1 MDKWQIKHR
10 ELMKTFLLFLN
21 KQTDVYVLKG
31 GTSLMLCYELNRF
44 SEDIDLDGTR
54 NESGLKKGIFEYIS
68 EFCKNN
74 NYEYRIAKD
83 TPYVKRCFIHYGGEK
98 PLKIEASFRDIN
110 EFDPNSV
117 SRVDGIIVYVIDK
130 IAQLK
135 CDAYKNRDRTRDMFD
150 LCFIVTRYMSSL
162 SAETI
167 TNIRNVLYYKGIE
180 QYDYLISQADDPLI
194 DKDLLLEM
202 FLETLDKMELLDDD
216 KLIDTSKNQKDID
229 DIYEKTVFGN
239 IYDSYGDDER

>member
-1 MDKWQIKHR
+1 
-10 ELMKTFLLFLN
+10 
-21 KQTDVYVLKG
+21 
-31 GTSLMLCYELNRF
+31 
-44 SEDIDLDGTR
+44 
-54 NESGLKKGIFEYIS
+54 
-68 EFCKNN
+68 
-74 NYEYRIAKD
+74 
-83 TPYVKRCFIHYGGEK
+83 FIHYGGEK

-130 IAQLK
+130 ISQLK